1 MSKNKQCSR
10 IKRRLKWIQTVIY
23 QFDKYVHIHFSVHIH
38 FGHEIELSRTVWF
51 CSWPPTLNLSPL
63 DSYETLSMS
72 SERYRKVIKS
82 CRTKVFGL
90 FTILNDHESKQT
102 VILFK
107 VQVKAKYHLWNWMV
121 LLTIKSDSWPLFLFD
136 PSSESLKPFI
146 SKTAHF
152 EFSHFRLIGRL
163 VNCAQRSLQYFVNR
177 SIDSIQ
183 SGLWNKAV
191 TVMFYT

>member
-1 MSKNKQCSR
+1 MASE
-10 IKRRLKWIQTVIY
+10 IFWTI
-23 QFDKYVHIHFSVHIH
+23 QFDKYVNIHFSVRIH
-38 FGHEIELSRTVWF
+38 FGHVIELSRTVCY

-63 DSYETLSMS
+63 HSYETLSMS
-72 SERYRKVIKS
+72 SQRYQKVIKS
-82 CRTKVFGL
+82 CRTIVYGL
-90 FTILNDHESKQT
+90 FTILNGHGPKQT
-102 VILFK
+102 VIFFK
-107 VQVKAKYHLWNWMV
+107 VQVKGNYHLWNWV
-121 LLTIKSDSWPLFLFD
+121 VPLTIKSDSWPLFLFD
-136 PSSESLKPFI
+136 PSIESLKPFI

-152 EFSHFRLIGRL
+152 EFHPFRPIGRL